1 MDWPSLF
8 HPNQG
13 GREGLLKSPGS
24 ATVSSISFLRYEQ
37 AGGLGD
43 AANTASAGIL
53 FFRRRL
59 AQQTASE
66 CLSKVIDF

>member
-24 ATVSSISFLRYEQ
+24 ATVSSISFLRCEQ
-37 AGGLGD
+37 AGLGD
-43 AANTASAGIL
+43 AANAASAGVSI
-53 FFRRRL
+53 FGQRL

>member
-1 MDWPSLF
+1 MDWPFLF

-13 GREGLLKSPGS
+13 GREALFEKPGLGHCLFHFPS
-24 ATVSSISFLRYEQ
+24 RYEQ
-37 AGGLGD
+37 AGLGD
-43 AANTASAGIL
+43 AANAASAGIL
-53 FFRRRL
+53 IFGRRL